1 MRERCWKLKARECP
15 YCGRKLKPLHAVLMG
30 RDAFMGWEECSCPG
44 AAKERMDAE
53 AREREA
59 REKELERSID
69 ARLGFSGVGKR
80 FLGARYRDAAK
91 LARAMEDGRNIYLS
105 GPVGTGKTSCAAAV
119 ARELIQD
126 GKSVRFVRMTD
137 VLESVRRSWK
147 TGEKALGH
155 LERVPFLFLDDLGK
169 EQPTG
174 FALECI
180 FSLIDERYANLR
192 PVCITTQYSPSDL
205 SSRLSQTGDPD
216 TAAAVV
222 SRLMQQCT
230 RVMFGGKD
238 RRIADNPS

>member
-1 MRERCWKLKARECP
+1 
-15 YCGRKLKPLHAVLMG
+15 MG
-30 RDAFMGWEECSCPG
+30 RDTFMGWEECSCPG
-44 AAKERMDAE
+44 AVKERMDTE

-80 FLGARYRDAAK
+80 FLGARYRDAAR
-91 LARAMEDGRNIYLS
+91 LARAMEDGRNIYIS

-126 GKSVRFVRMTD
+126 GKSVRFARMTD
-137 VLESVRRSWK
+137 VLDSVRRSWK

-174 FALECI
+174 FVLECI
-180 FSLIDERYANLR
+180 FSLIDERSANLL
-192 PVCITTQYSPSDL
+192 PICVTTQYSPAEL

-216 TAAAVV
+216 TAAAIV

>member
-1 MRERCWKLKARECP
+1 MEARECP
-15 YCGRKLKPLHAVLMG
+15 WCGRKLKPLHAVLMG
-30 RDAFMGWEECSCPG
+30 RDTFMGWEECSCPG
-44 AAKERMDAE
+44 AVKERMDAE
-53 AREREA
+53 ARESEA

-69 ARLGFSGVGKR
+69 ARLMFSGVGKR
-80 FLGARYRDAAK
+80 FIGIDYRDAAR
-91 LARAMEDGRNIYLS
+91 LARAMEEGRNIYLS

-126 GKSVRFVRMTD
+126 GKRVRFVRMTD
-137 VLESVRRSWK
+137 VLDSVRRSWK

-174 FALECI
+174 FVLECI
-180 FSLIDERYANLR
+180 FSLIDERSANLR
-192 PVCITTQYSPSDL
+192 PICVTTQYSPSEL

-216 TAAAVV
+216 TAAAIV

-230 RVMFGGKD
+230 RVQFAGKD
-238 RRIADNPS
+238 RRIADNPA